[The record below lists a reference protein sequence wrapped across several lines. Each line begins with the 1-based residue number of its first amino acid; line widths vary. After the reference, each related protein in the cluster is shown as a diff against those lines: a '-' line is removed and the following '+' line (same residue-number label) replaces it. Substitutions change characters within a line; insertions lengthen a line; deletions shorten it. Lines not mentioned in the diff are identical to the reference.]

1 MGYNLDIG
9 ANTGAEINGLSS
21 VITPVRVTG
30 IILDERHE
38 RWESLGGWDSLGTI
52 FFTGVNETKSGT
64 IPNSNNTAR
73 PLFPNLKQYP
83 LLNEIVLI
91 VKATNRN
98 IYGIGKGE
106 DTYYLPSI
114 NIWSHQHH
122 NALPT
127 KTSLDESGDSKSND
141 YKKIEAG
148 AVRQAT
154 DGSTDINLGRYFNEQ
169 INIKPL
175 LPYEGDYIIEGRYG
189 NSIRFG
195 ATVKNDVL
203 SETNINDW
211 SQGDEPIGTPITIIR
226 NGQSSEL
233 DEKGWIP
240 TIEDINRDD
249 SSIYMTSNQKISS
262 LVVASTNFQSYE
274 SEIETPTDP
283 LTSLVDPPLPEVKQP
298 EPASVSQPTD
308 LSQDSTLQD
317 LDDTPPTPEVD
328 SSEEEETTTQSTDS
342 LSFFD
347 EMTSSGQVDPDDFV
361 EYNFV
366 AENTIVSGTD
376 TPDSIVEEQG
386 DSNPPNNE
394 AIEQHSQ
401 EKQDIKDGT
410 KDTNSY
416 PYTLTNKKGKQI
428 TLQAPKR
435 WSSLKRNIGPKSSRV
450 KKLII
455 HTTAGYLNQTAV
467 DVMNYFFH
475 VAKTKSGKIG
485 WNVGGYH
492 YMIEASGK
500 VTQCYK
506 DSSLTNGVS
515 GMIDDTLHI
524 SWIGGNNFKEEGV
537 TKMTKGQADTLVEM
551 IKFYCKRYP
560 DILVYGHN
568 QFSAKQCP
576 WFYVPK
582 LMLELGLEDNM
593 GLTDPQWKLSLN
605 ALPNYKKVAQQIAQ
619 GKFPL
624 NNLT

>member
-1 MGYNLDIG
+1 MGYNLNIG
-9 ANTGAEINGLSS
+9 ANNGVGASNLSS
-21 VITPVRVTG
+21 VITSVRVTG

-52 FFTGVNETKSGT
+52 FYTGVNETTSET
-64 IPNSNNTAR
+64 TPNFNNIAR

-91 VKATNRN
+91 VKAANRD
-98 IYGIGKGE
+98 IYGIAKGE

-127 KTSLDESGDSKSND
+127 KTSLEESGDSMSND

-148 AVRQAT
+148 AVRQT
-154 DGSTDINLGRYFNEQ
+154 EDGNTDINLGRYFNEQ

-175 LPYEGDYIIEGRYG
+175 LPYEGDHIIEGRYG

-195 ATVKNDVL
+195 ATVKNNVL
-203 SETNINDW
+203 PETNINDW

-233 DEKGWIP
+233 NEKGWVP

-249 SSIYMTSNQKISS
+249 SSIYMTSNQRISS

-283 LTSLVDPPLPEVKQP
+283 LTSLIDPPLPEVKQP
-298 EPASVSQPTD
+298 EPAPVSTPSD
-308 LSQDSTLQD
+308 LNQDSNLQD
-317 LDDTPPTPEVD
+317 LDDTPPTPE
-328 SSEEEETTTQSTDS
+328 EKETTTQSTDS

-347 EMTSSGQVDPDDFV
+347 EMTESGQVSEDDFI
-361 EYNFV
+361 EYQLIH
-366 AENTIVSGTD
+366 ENTVVGGTEED
-376 TPDSIVEEQG
+376 PVVESDPSNIPDPS
-386 DSNPPNNE
+386 STPNNE
-394 AIEQHSQ
+394 GA
-401 EKQDIKDGT
+401 EKHEKENKDIKEG
-410 KDTNSY
+410 KQSKGY
-416 PYTLTNKKGKQI
+416 PYTLTNKHGKEI
-428 TLQAPKR
+428 TIAAPKS
-435 WSSLKRNIGPKSSRV
+435 WSQLSKNLGPTSSRITQ
-450 KKLII
+450 LFI
-455 HTTAGYLNQTAV
+455 HTTAGNINDSAV

-475 VAKTKSGKIG
+475 GRKWGT
-485 WNVGGYH
+485 GGYH
-492 YMIEASGK
+492 FLIEKSGK
-500 VTQCYK
+500 VTQIYK
-506 DSSLTNGVS
+506 DDKITNGVKGQNHNS
-515 GMIDDTLHI
+515 VHF
-524 SWIGGNNFKEEGV
+524 SWIGGYDFKEGSN
-537 TKMTKGQADTLVEM
+537 KISKGQADTLVEM

-560 DILVYGHN
+560 NISVFGHN
-568 QFSAKQCP
+568 QVAQKACP

-582 LMLELGLEDNM
+582 LMLELGLSDNM
-593 GLTDPQWKLSLN
+593 GLTDPQWQLNLN
-605 ALPNYKKVAQQIAQ
+605 ALPNYQKVAQQIAQ

>member
-274 SEIETPTDP
+274 SEIESPADP

-308 LSQDSTLQD
+308 LNQDSTLQD

-328 SSEEEETTTQSTDS
+328 SSEEEEETTTQSTDS

-361 EYNFV
+361 EYNFI
-366 AENTIVSGTD
+366 AENETISGSEIDPEIVDEDHED
-376 TPDSIVEEQG
+376 TS
-386 DSNPPNNE
+386 PNNE
-394 AIEQHSQ
+394 GKEKHEQ
-401 EKQDIKDGT
+401 EKKDIKEGR
-410 KDTNSY
+410 KDTSKY
-416 PYTLTNKKGKQI
+416 PYTLTNKNGKEV

-435 WSSLKRNIGPKSSRV
+435 WNSLKRNIGPKSSKV
-450 KKLII
+450 TKLFI
-455 HTTAGYLNQTAV
+455 HTTAGNIKGTAV
-467 DVMNYFFH
+467 DVMNHFFH
-475 VAKTKSGKIG
+475 GNN
-485 WNVGGYH
+485 WPVGGYH
-492 YMIEASGK
+492 YLIEASGK
-500 VTQCYK
+500 VTQIYK
-506 DSSLTNGVS
+506 DDKKLWGVRNQNT
-515 GMIDDTLHI
+515 GAIHF
-524 SWIGGNNFKEEGV
+524 SWIGGFDFKQGGNQ
-537 TKMTKGQADTLVEM
+537 MTKGQADTLVEM

-568 QFSAKQCP
+568 QFAPKECP

-593 GLTDPQWKLSLN
+593 GLTDPQWKLKLD
-605 ALPNYKKVAQQIAQ
+605 ALPKFKKVAQQIAQ

-624 NNLT
+624 NNLTKPKL

>member
-9 ANTGAEINGLSS
+9 ANTGAEVNGLSS

-127 KTSLDESGDSKSND
+127 KASLDESGDSRSDD

-203 SETNINDW
+203 SETNVNDW

-298 EPASVSQPTD
+298 EPAPSPQPTD
-308 LSQDSTLQD
+308 LDQDSTLQD

-328 SSEEEETTTQSTDS
+328 PSEEEEETTTQSTDS

-361 EYNFV
+361 EYDIV
-366 AENTIVSGTD
+366 HENVIISGTD
-376 TPDSIVEEQG
+376 ETDEDVEQQG
-386 DSNPPNNE
+386 ESNPPNNE
-394 AIEQHSQ
+394 AIEQHKQ
-401 EKQDIKDGT
+401 EQQDLKNGT
-410 KDTNSY
+410 KDTNLY
-416 PYTLTNKKGKQI
+416 PYTLTNKSGKQI

-435 WSSLKRNIGPKSSRV
+435 WNSLKRNIGPKSDRV
-450 KKLII
+450 KYLIL
-455 HTTAGYLNQTAV
+455 HTTAGNIKGTAV
-467 DVMNYFFH
+467 DVMNDHFYM
-475 VAKTKSGKIG
+475 KK

-492 YMIEASGK
+492 YLIQADGK
-500 VTQCYK
+500 VTQCYQ
-506 DSSLTNGVS
+506 DSVTTNGAKDA
-515 GMIDDTLHI
+515 GNYRCMHI
-524 SWIGGNNFKEEGV
+524 SWIGGFDFKEGGN
-537 TKMTKGQADTLVEM
+537 KITKGQADTLIEM
-551 IKFYCKRYP
+551 VKFYCKRYS
-560 DILVYGHN
+560 DILVFGHN
-568 QFSAKQCP
+568 QFSAKLCP

-593 GLTDPQWKLSLN
+593 GLTDPQWKLNLN

-624 NNLT
+624 LDLK